1 MNVAFPMNAITLYKI
16 LMSIANFEVV
26 PADLIY
32 DKVFEMK
39 GEKLP
44 PNFRLMKYETDNLY
58 DNLGSQGLIFTLSIA
73 VTLVGMI
80 IFAILKKIGR

>member
-1 MNVAFPMNAITLYKI
+1 
-16 LMSIANFEVV
+16 
-26 PADLIY
+26 
-32 DKVFEMK
+32 
-39 GEKLP
+39 LP